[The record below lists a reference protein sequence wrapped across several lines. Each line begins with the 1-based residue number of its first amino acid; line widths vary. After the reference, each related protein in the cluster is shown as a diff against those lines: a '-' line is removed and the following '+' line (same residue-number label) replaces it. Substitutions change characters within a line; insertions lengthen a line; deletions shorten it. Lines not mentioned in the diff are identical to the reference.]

1 MKKRNVILSVVM
13 VALVLVLAVSVLVAC
28 NPDPPATDP
37 TPPPATETKTV
48 TFKDGETVVGTPVTV
63 NKGTALTADQIPSA
77 PDKANYTFNGWY
89 IGQTKVEAG
98 YVVNEDVTALANY
111 SAVPVNPVVTFTV
124 NGSTVK
130 TAEVVSGEKLDVTQL
145 PSDPEVLG
153 YDFEG
158 WFNGTAQLDVADMP
172 VITQSVTYTAK
183 LTKVAYLVTFEE
195 EGYDDIVKAV
205 PYTDAVIPAEFIPAF
220 HAVVGKVFSGWYSA
234 SGSAVVKA
242 EVGTAIASDVTF
254 TANFVDLNSFQ
265 GGWINT
271 TDKVT
276 VAVVGTKVYST
287 EGELQG
293 NLDFELDNETGN
305 LVYTTSGDYGYTI
318 SVVNDVM
325 TFSHFYYDAME
336 DGDIRKTYTLTK
348 GESVPYSGT
357 YWKNDDTKLVIIDG
371 IVTNYSSFMKYARMY
386 QDGSAYKLEYFHN
399 SSAEIPTIADVTIDE
414 KGSLIITNA
423 NDATHNGMFVKAE
436 SVYRYDNYISGVGT
450 HVLIDYTVAEGQHI
464 YVYRNPAEV
473 YAYTTVTGTI
483 EQGNIV
489 TIMIDDAQKEIK
501 ITEPSSY
508 YGRFIFAG
516 EEAGTYTGIIGG
528 QTVTM
533 VLDGFGSITGSIV
546 EDATDQTY
554 IVIEGTIIC
563 GDTGITVNKDDMTF
577 TLAEAIDG
585 GISGEFTYRS
595 NGKYVATFYDF
606 GIVVLNYNNG
616 SSVYSGEYTANSGK
630 VTVSNVNY
638 YIDGTW
644 SVEELGK
651 VLVNGDKI
659 YVQDGADINSHEE
672 DFAGW
677 WKDTSDNYVCINT
690 ATKKVNYNDT
700 AYTYKANY
708 NGTVLTFQAKE
719 NCDNW
724 PSVERDYTVT
734 VSGDTLTISHQ
745 CGADDGD
752 GGVELSTV
760 TKTYTKTAEPV
771 VELDAFEGKWT
782 KASGYMFDAMIFNG
796 KGTVNLGNKYVAYT
810 IDGGAAKFTADSRNY
825 TATISGSTLTLS
837 YYDDEAFCD
846 VTAKYSKAEKDAF
859 AGDWINESESD
870 NFYQYAFSFDGYGT
884 LTVSSSKCP
893 TSSYYNG
900 THAYTI
906 SNNTITINNFLSYN
920 WTFTLNDDG
929 TITIAC
935 IDSDTFA
942 GPLNGK
948 TITKVGGTQ
957 APASD
962 AFAGT
967 YKSGGNTIVF
977 NGDGT
982 GKYNDTYD
990 FTYTISGNVANLSNF
1005 AAYDD
1010 DENTATLS
1018 GTSLSVHLS
1027 GGYGDNVYNATFTK
1041 Q

>member
-1 MKKRNVILSVVM
+1 M
-13 VALVLVLAVSVLVAC
+13 
-28 NPDPPATDP
+28 
-37 TPPPATETKTV
+37 
-48 TFKDGETVVGTPVTV
+48 
-63 NKGTALTADQIPSA
+63 
-77 PDKANYTFNGWY
+77 
-89 IGQTKVEAG
+89 
-98 YVVNEDVTALANY
+98 
-111 SAVPVNPVVTFTV
+111 
-124 NGSTVK
+124 
-130 TAEVVSGEKLDVTQL
+130 
-145 PSDPEVLG
+145 
-153 YDFEG
+153 
-158 WFNGTAQLDVADMP
+158 
-172 VITQSVTYTAK
+172 
-183 LTKVAYLVTFEE
+183 
-195 EGYDDIVKAV
+195 
-205 PYTDAVIPAEFIPAF
+205 
-220 HAVVGKVFSGWYSA
+220 
-234 SGSAVVKA
+234 
-242 EVGTAIASDVTF
+242 
-254 TANFVDLNSFQ
+254 
-265 GGWINT
+265 
-271 TDKVT
+271 
-276 VAVVGTKVYST
+276 
-287 EGELQG
+287 
-293 NLDFELDNETGN
+293 
-305 LVYTTSGDYGYTI
+305 
-318 SVVNDVM
+318 
-325 TFSHFYYDAME
+325 
-336 DGDIRKTYTLTK
+336 
-348 GESVPYSGT
+348 
-357 YWKNDDTKLVIIDG
+357 LVI
-371 IVTNYSSFMKYARMY
+371 V
-386 QDGSAYKLEYFHN
+386 
-399 SSAEIPTIADVTIDE
+399 
-414 KGSLIITNA
+414 
-423 NDATHNGMFVKAE
+423 
-436 SVYRYDNYISGVGT
+436 
-450 HVLIDYTVAEGQHI
+450 
-464 YVYRNPAEV
+464 
-473 YAYTTVTGTI
+473 
-483 EQGNIV
+483 
-489 TIMIDDAQKEIK
+489 
-501 ITEPSSY
+501 
-508 YGRFIFAG
+508 
-516 EEAGTYTGIIGG
+516 
-528 QTVTM
+528 
-533 VLDGFGSITGSIV
+533 
-546 EDATDQTY
+546 
-554 IVIEGTIIC
+554 
-563 GDTGITVNKDDMTF
+563 
-577 TLAEAIDG
+577 
-585 GISGEFTYRS
+585 
-595 NGKYVATFYDF
+595 
-606 GIVVLNYNNG
+606 
-616 SSVYSGEYTANSGK
+616 
-630 VTVSNVNY
+630 
-638 YIDGTW
+638 
-644 SVEELGK
+644 
-651 VLVNGDKI
+651 DKI

-677 WKDTSDNYVCINT
+677 WKDTSDNYVSINT

-884 LTVSSSKCP
+884 LTVSSSKYP

-935 IDSDTFA
+935 TDSDTFA

-1010 DENTATLS
+1010 DANTATLS